1 MCLKSENLHISK
13 YLIMKENTDD
23 FQNNQTL
30 YADKPFSKQVES
42 FLFPSKKE
50 VTIRQERKKS
60 IYATP

>member
-1 MCLKSENLHISK
+1 MCLKSENLH
-13 YLIMKENTDD
+13 IMKENTDD

-30 YADKPFSKQVES
+30 YEDKPVSKQVES

-50 VTIRQERKKS
+50 VTLRQERKKS